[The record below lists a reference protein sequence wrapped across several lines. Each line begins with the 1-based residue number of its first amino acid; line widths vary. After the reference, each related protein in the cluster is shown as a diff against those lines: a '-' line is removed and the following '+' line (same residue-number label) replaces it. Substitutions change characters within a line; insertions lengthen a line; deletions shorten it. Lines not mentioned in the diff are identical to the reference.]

1 MEQLD
6 LFSYKP
12 KCQKRTSK
20 APQEFKVVALRE
32 SPHSNERFACETP
45 EHVAAYWRAHVAT
58 APWYSDEQEC
68 FVVIFLN
75 TRKKVLGHNLVTLG
89 LLDTVLAHPRETF
102 RAAIVLAAHSV
113 VVAHNHPS
121 GDPSPSEADIR
132 MTRDLIRSGQLLKIE
147 LLDHVIVGKPTYA
160 SLRELG
166 YFSL

>member
-12 KCQKRTSK
+12 KRPKRTSK

-32 SPHSNERFACETP
+32 APHSNERVPCEAP
-45 EHVAAYWRAHVAT
+45 EQVAEYWRTHVAT
-58 APWYSDEQEC
+58 SPWYSNEQEC

-75 TRKKVLGHNLVTLG
+75 ARRKVLGHSLVTLG

-132 MTRDLIRSGQLLKIE
+132 LTRDLIRAGQLLKIE
-147 LLDHVIVGKPTYA
+147 VLDHVVVGDSTHA

-166 YFSL
+166 YFSI